1 MGRTATGVKG
11 ITLDEETGDD
21 CVIGM
26 VCIGRPDAQLLVISE
41 NGYGK
46 RSPIDEYR
54 VTNRGAKGVGTLKV
68 TEKVGALV
76 GILQASDADDLMV
89 INRSGIVLRTPVQAI
104 SVIGRNTQ
112 GVRIIKLRAGDS
124 ISSVMTVLRD
134 ETETVDE
141 LSEVVAVDPTPE
153 AAE

>member
-1 MGRTATGVKG
+1 M
-11 ITLDEETGDD
+11 
-21 CVIGM
+21 
-26 VCIGRPDAQLLVISE
+26 
-41 NGYGK
+41 
-46 RSPIDEYR
+46 
-54 VTNRGAKGVGTLKV
+54 KV